1 MEARRIF
8 LAIDISDAAR
18 DTCAAH
24 IEALRADF
32 PNVRVGWER
41 REKLHLTLK
50 FLGSVND
57 RTLEVLK
64 TRIEDVA
71 QKYGSFDLSLQGT
84 GVFPALS
91 RPRILWIGA
100 DDRSGILNRIHA
112 DLEKACEAIGF
123 EREAK
128 RFHPHVTIGRVR
140 EPQSAR
146 KLAEYHVQTKIEP
159 VGFKVAELVIYE
171 SKLQPAGSVYSAIST
186 AFLKS

>member
-24 IEALRADF
+24 IEALRSNF

-50 FLGSVND
+50 FLGSVD
-57 RTLEVLK
+57 DETLEVLK

-84 GVFPALS
+84 GVFPAVS
-91 RPRILWIGA
+91 RPRILWIGTVVS
-100 DDRSGILNRIHA
+100 SGILDRVHA
-112 DLEKACEAIGF
+112 DLENVCEAIGF
-123 EREAK
+123 EPEAK
-128 RFHPHVTIGRVR
+128 RLHPHVTIGRVR

-146 KLAEYHVQTKIEP
+146 KLAQYHVQTKIEP
-159 VGFKVAELVIYE
+159 IEFKVAELVIYE
-171 SKLQPAGSVYSAIST
+171 SKLQRAGSVYTAIS
-186 AFLKS
+186 AASLGN